1 MNVLPAAPD
10 CWPCG
15 MTSAGFA
22 VKVAVTLVFAVILNA
37 QIALVLLAQA
47 PAQLVKDEFVLGT
60 AVRVMDVL
68 ALNKVPGGV
77 C

>member
-1 MNVLPAAPD
+1 MFPAAPD

-22 VKVAVTLVFAVILNA
+22 AKVAVTVVFAAMLNV
-37 QIALVLLAQA
+37 QTIFVLPVQA
-47 PAQLVKDEFVLGT
+47 PDQLVKDEFALGR
-60 AVRVMDVL
+60 AVRVMDVF
-68 ALNKVPGGV
+68 ALNKAPDGV